1 MPNFDNISFEAGLP
15 AARITLNRPAKR
27 NALNAAMIHEITESL
42 AECAKDEKVRVVV
55 LSGAGADFCSG
66 ADLQALESN
75 REASVLQ
82 MMGDAGATAELFLRM
97 RQHPKPIIAA
107 VQGRAL
113 AGGCGLAMAADLV
126 LAAQSAQF
134 GYPEINVGFI
144 PAMVTALLRRAVSEK
159 NVFELVTTG
168 EIIPATRA
176 RELGLINRVFP
187 DQDFQREVDTYAAA
201 LSRETDSNADAG
213 EKTGLP
219 HGWDELCN
227 RRGSGPVPE
236 RARPEDRR
244 LRGWRETLSVEK
256 HRPGTMTGYQRG
268 LTRSCI
274 CRPRSWR
281 SDFWHSIG
289 ATMGGARWFPPPAG
303 PRSAS
308 SSSQPK
314 GAPLMFT
321 HRRTFLRGAS
331 SPEQPVC

>member
-1 MPNFDNISFEAGLP
+1 MPNFDNILFEPGLP

-42 AECAKDEKVRVVV
+42 AQCATDEKVRVVV
-55 LSGAGADFCSG
+55 LGGAGADFCSG

-75 REASVLQ
+75 RDASVLQ
-82 MMGDAGATAELFLRM
+82 MMEDAGATAELFLRM

-176 RELGLINRVFP
+176 REIGLINRVFP

-201 LSRETDSNADAG
+201 LSAKPAATLTLAKKLVYHMDGMSFATAVEAGLYLNVLARKTDDFEQG
-213 EKTGLP
+213 VK
-219 HGWDELCN
+219 
-227 RRGSGPVPE
+227 RF
-236 RARPEDRR
+236 
-244 LRGWRETLSVEK
+244 LSK
-256 HRPGTMTGYQRG
+256 SPGQGR
-268 LTRSCI
+268 
-274 CRPRSWR
+274 
-281 SDFWHSIG
+281 
-289 ATMGGARWFPPPAG
+289 
-303 PRSAS
+303 
-308 SSSQPK
+308 
-314 GAPLMFT
+314 
-321 HRRTFLRGAS
+321 
-331 SPEQPVC
+331 